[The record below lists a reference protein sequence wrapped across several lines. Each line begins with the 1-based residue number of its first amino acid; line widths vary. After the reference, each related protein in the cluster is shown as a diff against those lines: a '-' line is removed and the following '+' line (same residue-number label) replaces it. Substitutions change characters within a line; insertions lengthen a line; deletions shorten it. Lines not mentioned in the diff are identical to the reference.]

1 MGVIRGIFL
10 VIVSVLLFLSFIC
23 VNLFGILSLS
33 MTYDNVQ
40 NQSVSL
46 VQTTIQNLNLTDKI
60 QQAYPMMQAVCQANP
75 NYVFAITNY
84 SLNLSC
90 NVVMQGTDAIITE
103 GTKEVIHQIYYAN
116 YDCDFL
122 NCIKSTQL
130 PLFLL
135 SEKAYNFWIDK
146 FRISLA
152 VSFVLLV
159 LLLFLVKKKENMPL
173 LSGILLSV
181 SSLPFIKLDVLLN
194 TFSNKMVSQF
204 LKVFFSQAFYFS
216 LRALIVGLVL
226 IGLGIVFRL
235 FDIGFFISN
244 LISKIKKTDDK
255 KVTKTI
261 SKTKPK

>member
-33 MTYDNVQ
+33 ITYDNVQ

-46 VQTTIQNLNLTDKI
+46 VQTAVQNLNLTDKI
-60 QQAYPMMQAVCQANP
+60 QQAYPMMQSICKANP

-84 SLNLSC
+84 SINFSC
-90 NVVMQGTDAIITE
+90 DVIMQGTDAIINE
-103 GTKEVIHQIYYAN
+103 GTKEVIHQIYYTN

-122 NCIKSTQL
+122 NCIHSTQV
-130 PLFLL
+130 PVFLL
-135 SEKAYNFWIDK
+135 SEKAYNFWTDK

-181 SSLPFIKLDVLLN
+181 SSLPFIKLDVILN
-194 TFSNKMVSQF
+194 TFSNKIISQF
-204 LKVFFSQAFYFS
+204 LEVFFSQAFYFS
-216 LRALIVGLVL
+216 LRTLIVGLVL
-226 IGLGIVFRL
+226 IGLGIIFKI

-244 LISKIKKTDDK
+244 LISKIKKTDNSKAIK
-255 KVTKTI
+255 KI
-261 SKTKPK
+261 SKSK

>member
-40 NQSVSL
+40 NQSISF
-46 VQTTIQNLNLTDKI
+46 IQNSLSGFNLTDKI
-60 QQAYPMMQAVCQANP
+60 QEVYPLIQSVCQTNP
-75 NYVFAITNY
+75 NYVFNVANY
-84 SLNLSC
+84 SIDIPC
-90 NVVMQGTDAIITE
+90 NVALQGPNAIAKE
-103 GTKEVIHQIYYAN
+103 GAKNFIHQIYYAN

-122 NCIKSTQL
+122 NCAKSTQL

-135 SEKAYNFWIDK
+135 SEKAYNFWTDK

-159 LLLFLVKKKENMPL
+159 TLLFLVKKKENMPL

-181 SSLPFIKLDVLLN
+181 SSMPFIKLDVLLN
-194 TFSNKMVSQF
+194 TFSNKMISQF

-216 LRALIVGLVL
+216 LRVLIVGLVL
-226 IGLGIVFRL
+226 IGLGIIFRI

-244 LISKIKKTDDK
+244 LISKIKKSD
-255 KVTKTI
+255 
-261 SKTKPK
+261 STKPAKNSQKPKSK

>member
-46 VQTTIQNLNLTDKI
+46 VQTAVQNLNLTDKI
-60 QQAYPMMQAVCQANP
+60 QEAYPMIQSICQANP

-84 SLNLSC
+84 SINLSC
-90 NVVMQGTDAIITE
+90 DVVLQGTDAIIIE

-122 NCIKSTQL
+122 NCIKSTQV

-135 SEKAYNFWIDK
+135 SEKAYNFWTDK

-159 LLLFLVKKKENMPL
+159 ILLFLVKKKENMPL

-194 TFSNKMVSQF
+194 TFSDKIVSQF

-226 IGLGIVFRL
+226 IGLGVIFRI

-244 LISKIKKTDDK
+244 LISKIKKTDSIK
-255 KVTKTI
+255 SAKNTQ
-261 SKTKPK
+261 KPKSK